1 MAGRGNGGPLWTRS
15 RKRWAIAAGAAGVWL
30 ILLYFS
36 GSVTGSL
43 VLFVLLGMLLLGL
56 VMVLRSFGIGRDHPV
71 AQRLATRPW
80 RDGREVLH
88 LALRHLSEVFI
99 VMPNGSLLA
108 PSAVELHMN
117 PDDVE
122 SLADVIDL
130 ALVNAEA
137 AEAYEAEVAACS
149 ARIARDIPVE
159 VSVVADPEVPAGRYR
174 LRQRKHGAGQIPVHS
189 GQVPAVHGGQPSVY
203 GAQVPA
209 VHGGQPS
216 VYGGQVPAVHGGQ
229 LPVHAGRV
237 RADETDDLFHDGFTR
252 GDTATAQTMMT
263 GEATVSEMAQ
273 IPLLRLVTGGTVAET
288 RMPAARAGRGR
299 AVELMLP
306 AEPTISRV
314 HARFAYTRGQWWI
327 TGVGSNGVV
336 LNGTPLA
343 GEHLVR
349 DGDSIQWGR
358 QASALV
364 SRVEIR

>member
-15 RKRWAIAAGAAGVWL
+15 RKRWAIAAGAAGAWL
-30 ILLYFS
+30 LLLVFT

-43 VLFVLLGMLLLGL
+43 ALFFLLVMLVLGL
-56 VMVLRSFGIGRDHPV
+56 AMVLRSFGIGRDHPL
-71 AQRLATRPW
+71 ARRLATRPW

-117 PDDVE
+117 PADVE

-130 ALVNAEA
+130 ALVNANA

-149 ARIARDIPVE
+149 ARIAHDIPVE

-174 LRQRKHGAGQIPVHS
+174 LRQRKHSPGQGPVDRGPIPVHA
-189 GQVPAVHGGQPSVY
+189 GHVP
-203 GAQVPA
+203 
-209 VHGGQPS
+209 
-216 VYGGQVPAVHGGQ
+216 VYGGQVPVHGGQ
-229 LPVHAGRV
+229 IPVHAGRV

-263 GEATVSEMAQ
+263 GEATVSEAAQ

-299 AVELMLP
+299 AAELMLP
-306 AEPTISRV
+306 PEPTISRV
-314 HARFAYTRGQWWI
+314 HARFAYIRGEWWI

-336 LNGTPLA
+336 LNGTPLT
-343 GEHLVR
+343 GEHMVR

>member
-1 MAGRGNGGPLWTRS
+1 MAGRGSGGPLWTRS
-15 RKRWAIAAGAAGVWL
+15 RKRWAIAAGAVGVWL

-43 VLFVLLGMLLLGL
+43 VLFVLLAMLVLGL

-117 PDDVE
+117 PADVE

-149 ARIARDIPVE
+149 ARIARDVPVE

-174 LRQRKHGAGQIPVHS
+174 LRQRKHSAGQIPVQR
-189 GQVPAVHGGQPSVY
+189 GQIP
-203 GAQVPA
+203 
-209 VHGGQPS
+209 
-216 VYGGQVPAVHGGQ
+216 VHGGQ
-229 LPVHAGRV
+229 LPVHGGQIPVHAGRA

-273 IPLLRLVTGGTVAET
+273 IPVLRLVTGRTVAET

-314 HARFAYTRGQWWI
+314 HARFAYTRGEWWI

-349 DGDSIQWGR
+349 DGDSIRWGR

>member
-15 RKRWAIAAGAAGVWL
+15 RKRWAIAAGAVGVWL

-36 GSVTGSL
+36 GSLIGSL
-43 VLFVLLGMLLLGL
+43 VLFLLLVMLVLGL
-56 VMVLRSFGIGRDHPV
+56 VMVLRSFGIGWDHPL
-71 AQRLATRPW
+71 ARRLATRPW

-108 PSAVELHMN
+108 PNAVELHMN
-117 PDDVE
+117 PADVE

-130 ALVNAEA
+130 ALVNANA
-137 AEAYEAEVAACS
+137 AEAYEDEVAACS

-159 VSVVADPEVPAGRYR
+159 VSVVADPEVPLGRYR
-174 LRQRKHGAGQIPVHS
+174 LRQRKHSA
-189 GQVPAVHGGQPSVY
+189 GQVPAHAGQVPAYAGRIPVHGGQIP
-203 GAQVPA
+203 P
-209 VHGGQPS
+209 HGGQI
-216 VYGGQVPAVHGGQ
+216 PAHGGPV
-229 LPVHAGRV
+229 PVHAGRV

-252 GDTATAQTMMT
+252 GDTATARTMMT

-273 IPLLRLVTGGTVAET
+273 IPLLRLVTGGTAAET

-314 HARFAYTRGQWWI
+314 HARFVYTRGER
-327 TGVGSNGVV
+327 SE
-336 LNGTPLA
+336 
-343 GEHLVR
+343 EHTSELSHL
-349 DGDSIQWGR
+349 GI
-358 QASALV
+358 
-364 SRVEIR
+364 

>member
-108 PSAVELHMN
+108 PSAVEVHMN
-117 PDDVE
+117 PTDVE

-149 ARIARDIPVE
+149 ARIARDIPAE

-174 LRQRKHGAGQIPVHS
+174 LRQRKHGAGQLPVQGGQIPVHA
-189 GQVPAVHGGQPSVY
+189 GQLPVPGGRIPVHGGQI
-203 GAQVPA
+203 
-209 VHGGQPS
+209 
-216 VYGGQVPAVHGGQ
+216 
-229 LPVHAGRV
+229 PVHAGPA

-273 IPLLRLVTGGTVAET
+273 IPLLRLVTGGTAAET

>member
-15 RKRWAIAAGAAGVWL
+15 RKRWAIAAGAAGAWL
-30 ILLYFS
+30 LLLVFT

-43 VLFVLLGMLLLGL
+43 ALFFLLVMLVLGL
-56 VMVLRSFGIGRDHPV
+56 AMVLRSFGIGRDHPL
-71 AQRLATRPW
+71 ARRLATRPW

-117 PDDVE
+117 PADVE

-130 ALVNAEA
+130 ALVNANA
-137 AEAYEAEVAACS
+137 AEAYEEAVAACA

-174 LRQRKHGAGQIPVHS
+174 LRQRKHSAGQLPVQGGRIP
-189 GQVPAVHGGQPSVY
+189 VHGGQV
-203 GAQVPA
+203 
-209 VHGGQPS
+209 
-216 VYGGQVPAVHGGQ
+216 
-229 LPVHAGRV
+229 PVHAGRA

-273 IPLLRLVTGGTVAET
+273 IPVLRLVTGGAVAET
-288 RMPAARAGRGR
+288 RLPAARAGRGR

-306 AEPTISRV
+306 AEPAISRV
-314 HARFAYTRGQWWI
+314 HARFAYTRGEWWI

>member
-1 MAGRGNGGPLWTRS
+1 MAGRGKGGPLWTRS
-15 RKRWAIAAGAAGVWL
+15 RKRWAIAAGAVGVWL

-36 GSVTGSL
+36 GSVPGSL
-43 VLFVLLGMLLLGL
+43 VLLVLLATLVLGL

-88 LALRHLSEVFI
+88 LGLRHLSEVFI

-117 PDDVE
+117 PADVE

-149 ARIARDIPVE
+149 ARIARDAPVE

-174 LRQRKHGAGQIPVHS
+174 LRQRKHS
-189 GQVPAVHGGQPSVY
+189 GGQLP
-203 GAQVPA
+203 
-209 VHGGQPS
+209 
-216 VYGGQVPAVHGGQ
+216 VHGGQ
-229 LPVHAGRV
+229 LPVYGGQLPVHGGQIPVHAGRA

-273 IPLLRLVTGGTVAET
+273 IPVLRLVTGGAVAET
-288 RMPAARAGRGR
+288 RLPAARAGRGR

-314 HARFAYTRGQWWI
+314 HARFAYTRGEWWI

>member
-15 RKRWAIAAGAAGVWL
+15 RKRWAIAAGAVGVWL

-43 VLFVLLGMLLLGL
+43 VLFVLLAMLALGL

-71 AQRLATRPW
+71 ARRLATRPW
-80 RDGREVLH
+80 RDGREVLQ

-189 GQVPAVHGGQPSVY
+189 GQVPAVHGGQ
-203 GAQVPA
+203 
-209 VHGGQPS
+209 
-216 VYGGQVPAVHGGQ
+216 
-229 LPVHAGRV
+229 LPVHAGPA

-273 IPLLRLVTGGTVAET
+273 IPLLRLVTGGTAAET

-314 HARFAYTRGQWWI
+314 HARFAYTRGEWWI

>member
-15 RKRWAIAAGAAGVWL
+15 RKRWAIAAGAVGVWL

-36 GSVTGSL
+36 GSLIGSL
-43 VLFVLLGMLLLGL
+43 VLFLLLVMLVLGL
-56 VMVLRSFGIGRDHPV
+56 VMVLRSFGIGWDHPL
-71 AQRLATRPW
+71 ARRLATRPW

-108 PSAVELHMN
+108 PNAVELHMN
-117 PDDVE
+117 PADVE

-130 ALVNAEA
+130 ALVNANA
-137 AEAYEAEVAACS
+137 AEAYEDEVAACS

-189 GQVPAVHGGQPSVY
+189 GR
-203 GAQVPA
+203 VPA

-314 HARFAYTRGQWWI
+314 HARFVYTRGER
-327 TGVGSNGVV
+327 SE
-336 LNGTPLA
+336 
-343 GEHLVR
+343 EHTSELSHL
-349 DGDSIQWGR
+349 GI
-358 QASALV
+358 
-364 SRVEIR
+364 

>member
-1 MAGRGNGGPLWTRS
+1 
-15 RKRWAIAAGAAGVWL
+15 
-30 ILLYFS
+30 
-36 GSVTGSL
+36 
-43 VLFVLLGMLLLGL
+43 MLLLGL

-108 PSAVELHMN
+108 PSAVEVHMN
-117 PDDVE
+117 PADVE
-122 SLADVIDL
+122 SLADLIDL

-149 ARIARDIPVE
+149 ARIARDIPAE

-174 LRQRKHGAGQIPVHS
+174 LRQRKHGAGQFPGHG
-189 GQVPAVHGGQPSVY
+189 GQFPVHGGQFP
-203 GAQVPA
+203 GHGGQFP
-209 VHGGQPS
+209 VHGGQIP
-216 VYGGQVPAVHGGQ
+216 GHGGQ
-229 LPVHAGRV
+229 IAVPAGPT
-237 RADETDDLFHDGFTR
+237 RADVTDDLFHDGFTR

-263 GEATVSEMAQ
+263 GEATVSEVAQ

-299 AVELMLP
+299 ATELMLP

-336 LNGTPLA
+336 LNGMPLA
-343 GEHLVR
+343 GEHVVR